1 MDEQCVMHRNITCA
15 CSACKQSNYDACFTN
30 ATWTHKSLNN
40 KAAQEHSNAV
50 INQRKAYLDQAAIA
64 HEDQEAI
71 RFIET
76 EGSMNETWAKRR
88 QRSVE
93 NIKKRVNL
101 TAKIDQDRLQQ
112 LKVHAAKRSIR
123 KNT

>member
-1 MDEQCVMHRNITCA
+1 MNT
-15 CSACKQSNYDACFTN
+15 
-30 ATWTHKSLNN
+30 
-40 KAAQEHSNAV
+40 KAAQKHRNAA
-50 INQRKAYLDQAAIA
+50 INQRKAYLDKAAIA

-71 RFIET
+71 RFVAI
-76 EGSMNETWAKRR
+76 EGSMNETWARRR

-93 NIKKRVNL
+93 NSKKRVNL

-112 LKVHAAKRSIR
+112 LKVHAAKRSNR